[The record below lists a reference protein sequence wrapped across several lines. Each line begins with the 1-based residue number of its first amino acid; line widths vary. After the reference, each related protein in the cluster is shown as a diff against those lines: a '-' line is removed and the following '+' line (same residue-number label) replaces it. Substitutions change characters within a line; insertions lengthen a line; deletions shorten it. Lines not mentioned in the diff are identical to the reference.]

1 MQDPVREIEAR
12 IRELRTGGPYLAIA
26 VVVPLHRPG
35 TWLADSQKQIGALA
49 CHV

>member
-1 MQDPVREIEAR
+1 MQDRVREIEAR
-12 IRELRTGGPYLAIA
+12 IREPRTGNPYLAIA
-26 VVVPLHRPG
+26 LVPLHRPG